1 MADQLTLFASCP
13 KGLEGLLADELVALG
28 AEKVKEHV
36 AGVTVR
42 AALAVAYRLCLWS
55 RLANRILL
63 PLARC
68 RVDSAQDLY
77 DGVSTVAWDH
87 HFSPDATFL
96 VDFSG
101 VNDAIKNTQ
110 FGAQRTKDAVVDQM
124 VWRCGRRPSID
135 LDRPAWRLNVQLRR
149 DEAVISLDLSGE
161 SLHRR
166 GYRLEGGLA
175 PLKENLAAAL
185 LLRADW
191 PGVAA
196 RGGALLDPMCGSG
209 TLLIEGALM
218 AMDIAPNVAR
228 KRWGFAHWQQHD
240 PQLWE
245 SIHADA
251 VARRDKAFAR
261 QWPEIRGYDASS
273 AAIRAAEEN
282 IERAGLT
289 GKVRVMRKELVHFV
303 PPTHQ
308 DITPGLVICNPPY
321 GERLGE
327 QESLKHL
334 YAHLGARLREHFV
347 GWEAAIFTGNPDLGK
362 SMALRSF
369 KQYRL
374 YNGTIPSQLLR
385 FHVQP
390 EFFVDRERAPLLT
403 NQPKSDEPSREREL
417 PRENSAEA
425 TPVRVDELSSG
436 AQMFANR
443 LQKNRKRLQ
452 KWIEKSGVTC
462 YRLYDA
468 DMPEYSVA
476 IDWYEGYVHV
486 AEYAAPLSVDP
497 VAAELR
503 LRDVIA
509 AIPGALGIDPS
520 RVVLKQRMRQRG
532 TDQYQKFAQR
542 GEFMVVR
549 EGDAKLFVNLTDYLD
564 TGLFLDHRPVRMKI
578 AELAR
583 GKRFLNLFCYTA
595 TASVHAALGGATIT
609 TSVDLSHTYLDWAR
623 RNFALNGLSEARNHL
638 VQADCMK
645 WLQECKQR
653 FDLILLDPPTF
664 SNSKRTTD
672 TLDIQR
678 DHVDLINDAMEV
690 LASDGLLIFSNN
702 KRKFQLDAEVGEQF
716 EVEDVTRWSL
726 DADFERSSHIHQCW
740 FIRHRMHES
749 APQGSPWDKARV
761 RR

>member
-1 MADQLTLFASCP
+1 MAELLTLFASCP

-42 AALAVAYRLCLWS
+42 GTLGVAYRLCLWS

-63 PLARC
+63 PVARA
-68 RVDSAQDLY
+68 RVDSAQALY
-77 DGVSTVAWDH
+77 DVVASVSWH
-87 HFSPDATFL
+87 EHFGPEATFA
-96 VDFSG
+96 VDFAG
-101 VNDAIKNTQ
+101 TIPAIDNTQ
-110 FGAQRTKDAVVDQM
+110 FGAQKSKDAVVDQM
-124 VWRCGRRPSID
+124 TARCGSRPSVD
-135 LDRPAWRLNVQLRR
+135 LRNPDWRLNVVLRR
-149 DEAVISLDLSGE
+149 EEAIVSIDLSGE

-166 GYRLEGGLA
+166 GYRLDGGLA

-218 AMDIAPNVAR
+218 AMDIAPNLAR
-228 KRWGFAHWQQHD
+228 KRWGFERWQQHD
-240 PQLWE
+240 GKLWG
-245 SIHADA
+245 ALRDDA
-251 VARRDKAFAR
+251 EARCELAFTR

-273 AAIRAAEEN
+273 AAIHAAEEN

-289 GKVRVMRKELVHFV
+289 GKVRVVRKDLSQFV

-308 DITPGLVICNPPY
+308 AIIPGLVITNPPY
-321 GERLGE
+321 GERLGD

-334 YAHLGARLREHFV
+334 YSQFGERLREHFV
-347 GWEAAIFTGNPDLGK
+347 GWEAAMFTGNPDLGK
-362 SMALRSF
+362 TMGLRSY

-374 YNGTIPSQLLR
+374 WNGTIASQLLR

-390 EFFVDRERAPLLT
+390 EYFVDHGRAAITP
-403 NQPKSDEPSREREL
+403 PMPAAAGAAASEPSQ
-417 PRENSAEA
+417 P
-425 TPVRVDELSSG
+425 LSNG

-452 KWIEKSGVTC
+452 SWIKKSGVTC

-476 IDWYEGYVHV
+476 VDWYDGYVHV
-486 AEYAAPLSVDP
+486 AEYVAPHSVDP
-497 VAAELR
+497 AAAELR
-503 LRDVIA
+503 LSEVIA
-509 AIPGALGIDPS
+509 AVPVALQIDPA

-532 TDQYQKFAQR
+532 TDQYQRVDQR
-542 GEFMVVR
+542 RDFMEVH
-549 EGDAKLFVNLTDYLD
+549 EGQARLLVNLTDYLD
-564 TGLFLDHRPVRMKI
+564 TGLFLDHRPVRFKI

-583 GKRFLNLFCYTA
+583 NKRFLNLFCYTA
-595 TASVHAALGGATIT
+595 TASVHAALGGATLT
-609 TSVDLSHTYLDWAR
+609 TSVDLSNTYLDWAR
-623 RNFALNGLSEARNHL
+623 RNFALNNMSETRHNL
-638 VQADCMK
+638 IQADCLQ
-645 WLQECKQR
+645 WLRDCRQR
-653 FDLILLDPPTF
+653 YDLILLDPPTF
-664 SNSKRTTD
+664 SNSKRITE

-678 DHVDLINDAMEV
+678 DHVDLIGDAMEI

-702 KRKFQLDAEVGEQF
+702 KRKFTLDPQVTEKY
-716 EVEDVTRWSL
+716 EVEEKTRWSL
-726 DADFERSSHIHQCW
+726 DPDFERSAQIHQCW
-740 FIRHRMHES
+740 FIRHRVQQEQ
-749 APQGSPWDKARV
+749 PVKRGPWG
-761 RR
+761 